1 MNTEHAWRGSALLKE
16 ADAFATHHHA
26 GQLRKYVGSPYVE
39 HPRAVARLVRR
50 FTHDEPMVAASLLH
64 DVAENC
70 GVSLQEI
77 ERRFGSD
84 VATLVGDLTD
94 VSRPQDGNRA
104 QRKAIDRAHTAA
116 ASPRAKT
123 IKACDLIHNTASI
136 VRYDPTFAGVYLDEK
151 GQLLPVLHN
160 ASDPRAVMLAQRVHA
175 RGVQLLQQARAYPGT
190 HPVPR

>member
-1 MNTEHAWRGSALLKE
+1 MNSYAWRGSALLEE
-16 ADAFATHHHA
+16 ADAFAAHHHA
-26 GQLRKYVGSPYVE
+26 GQLRKYVGGPYIA

-50 FTHDEPMVAASLLH
+50 FTHDEPMVAAALLH
-64 DVAENC
+64 DVAEDC

-84 VATLVGDLTD
+84 VAGLVRDLTD

-104 QRKAIDRAHTAA
+104 KRKSIDRAHTAA

-136 VRYDPTFAGVYLDEK
+136 VRHDPDFAGVYLDEK

-175 RGVQLLQQARAYPGT
+175 RGVLVLQQAQAYAGT
-190 HPVPR
+190 HPTPR

>member
-1 MNTEHAWRGSALLKE
+1 MTSYAWRGAPLLEE
-16 ADAFATHHHA
+16 ADAFAAHHHE
-26 GQLRKYVGSPYVE
+26 GQLRKYVGGPYVA

-50 FTHDEPMVAASLLH
+50 FTHDAPMVAAALLH
-64 DVAENC
+64 DVAEDC

-84 VATLVGDLTD
+84 VAGLVRDLTD

-151 GQLLPVLHN
+151 GRLLPVLHN

-175 RGVQLLQQARAYPGT
+175 RGVLVLQQAQAYPGT
-190 HPVPR
+190 HPTPR